1 MDHTDSHTVS
11 YQALTQIRILQ
22 MLGSNE
28 LTDLAGNCEW
38 KRYSTGQ
45 EIVAE
50 REETSDI
57 HFICQG
63 RVSAKT
69 YSNSGKEVT
78 YAELTAGAVFGEL
91 AAIDGKP
98 RSAFI
103 VAIEESLIA
112 SVGNHFFRKFLEKI
126 RLSCG
131 SCWKTWRDGC
141 GTWMKKFSSS
151 ER

>member
-1 MDHTDSHTVS
+1 
-11 YQALTQIRILQ
+11 

-69 YSNSGKEVT
+69 YSNSGKKVT
-78 YAELTAGAVFGEL
+78 YAELTQALFSVSLPPSTESPDRVYRCHRGEP
-91 AAIDGKP
+91 DC
-98 RSAFI
+98 
-103 VAIEESLIA
+103 
-112 SVGNHFFRKFLEKI
+112 VGR
-126 RLSCG
+126 
-131 SCWKTWRDGC
+131 
-141 GTWMKKFSSS
+141 
-151 ER
+151 